1 MTINPFFESAGFPY
15 SSSSSLL
22 FLLTLSV
29 SLSSA
34 GARSL
39 SYVSLWRRTQY
50 LSLSPLWS
58 CNRGH
63 RCVIERRLPPGSVFL
78 ILRHCCQPL
87 PSGGSPNLELNLG
100 IATPGHGLKENRG
113 KLRFPWVPYSMH
125 TGRTMVETN
134 VNSVIGKLSSK
145 RLVATEEHPSPWNGV
160 NPSFFPNQERAD
172 RISIDHS
179 KGLPGWP
186 WKMHNQITAT
196 LLPPFSVAA
205 SSGFSISATFPSSA
219 IFPAISVYYAYQKT
233 WKPFN
238 PILGE
243 TYEMVN
249 HGGILGATSY
259 KV

>member
-1 MTINPFFESAGFPY
+1 M
-15 SSSSSLL
+15 
-22 FLLTLSV
+22 

-34 GARSL
+34 EARSL
-39 SYVSLWRRTQY
+39 SYVSLWRRTQD

-58 CNRGH
+58 RNRGH
-63 RCVIERRLPPGSVFL
+63 RCVIGRRLPPGSSERRRPPGSVFLAIFFAVFL
-78 ILRHCCQPL
+78 ILRHCRQPL
-87 PSGGSPNLELNLG
+87 PSGGSTNLELNLG

-134 VNSVIGKLSSK
+134 VISVIGNLSSK

-196 LLPPFSVAA
+196 QLPPFSVAA
-205 SSGFSISATFPSSA
+205 SS
-219 IFPAISVYYAYQKT
+219 
-233 WKPFN
+233 
-238 PILGE
+238 
-243 TYEMVN
+243 
-249 HGGILGATSY
+249 
-259 KV
+259 